1 MVPNKP
7 HNPMTHELSPSNP
20 LILSV
25 ALILLSLSCVVPTY
39 AYYKPIALEPA
50 AEVLVKFQQEAG
62 ADPGRHRWGFCS
74 PGDPAHPEAI
84 ALRKLG
90 ANATALFIIA
100 TDYPFRTYLEKTP
113 LEYNLRYAVGQ
124 KLEEEARLEEDLRR
138 LRESRENFLAL
149 LRELNI
155 NLEDLR
161 ATNMVYASLLQGLR
175 NSPKTELHRGSE
187 EDAVS
192 SEGTGKIGS
201 PGGGA
206 VRAGTSPISGKSTDV
221 VRSGAAQGYHDSQFV
236 RGPASRTS
244 TNANGPGHERGGYVA
259 ASEANWVDKVFGSI
273 MATIK
278 WFSRNWEII
287 CIGLGLLFILGTIS
301 RRS

>member
-1 MVPNKP
+1 MAN
-7 HNPMTHELSPSNP
+7 L

-25 ALILLSLSCVVPTY
+25 ALILLSLSCVVPSR

-62 ADPGRHRWGFCS
+62 ADPGCHRWGFCS

-100 TDYPFRTYLEKTP
+100 TDYPLRTYLDKTP
-113 LEYNLRYAVGQ
+113 LEYNLRYVVGQ
-124 KLEEEARLEEDLRR
+124 KLEEEARLVEDLRR
-138 LRESRENFLAL
+138 LRESREKFLAL
-149 LRELNI
+149 LRELNM
-155 NLEDLR
+155 NLENLR
-161 ATNMVYASLLQGLR
+161 ATNMVYASLVQGLR

-192 SEGTGKIGS
+192 SDGNFGKVGPS
-201 PGGGA
+201 GGGA
-206 VRAGTSPISGKSTDV
+206 VWAGTSSVSGKGTDV
-221 VRSGAAQGYHDSQFV
+221 VRSGAAQGYHDFQFV
-236 RGPASRTS
+236 RGSTSRTS
-244 TNANGPGHERGGYVA
+244 NANGPRHERRGSVA
-259 ASEANWVDKVFGSI
+259 AYESNWVDKVFGSI
-273 MATIK
+273 MAAIK

-287 CIGLGLLFILGTIS
+287 CIGLGLLVFLGTIS

>member
-1 MVPNKP
+1 MAN
-7 HNPMTHELSPSNP
+7 T
-20 LILSV
+20 LIL
-25 ALILLSLSCVVPTY
+25 IFLLLAPVVTH

-62 ADPGRHRWGFCS
+62 ADPDRHRWGFCS

-84 ALRKLG
+84 SLRKLG

-124 KLEEEARLEEDLRR
+124 NLEEEARLVEDLRR
-138 LRESRENFLAL
+138 LRESRETFLAL

-155 NLEDLR
+155 DLEDLR

-175 NSPKTELHRGSE
+175 NSPKTELHRGRE

-192 SEGTGKIGS
+192 SEGNSGKVGS
-201 PGGGA
+201 SGGGA
-206 VRAGTSPISGKSTDV
+206 IRAGTSPVYGKGTDV
-221 VRSGAAQGYHDSQFV
+221 VRSGAAQGYHDLQFV
-236 RGPASRTS
+236 RGSASRTS
-244 TNANGPGHERGGYVA
+244 NANGPGHERGGSVA
-259 ASEANWVDKVFGSI
+259 AYESNWVDKVFSSI
-273 MATIK
+273 MAAIK
-278 WFSRNWEII
+278 WFSKNWEII
-287 CIGLGLLFILGTIS
+287 GIGLVLLFILGTIS

>member
-1 MVPNKP
+1 MSCLVCVR
-7 HNPMTHELSPSNP
+7 LCV
-20 LILSV
+20 SV
-25 ALILLSLSCVVPTY
+25 ANTLILILLLLAPVVTH
-39 AYYKPIALEPA
+39 AYYKPITLEPA

-62 ADPGRHRWGFCS
+62 ADPDRHRWGFCS

-100 TDYPFRTYLEKTP
+100 TDYPLRTYLDKTP

-124 KLEEEARLEEDLRR
+124 KLEEEARLVEDLRR
-138 LRESRENFLAL
+138 LRESREKFLAL

-192 SEGTGKIGS
+192 SDGNFGKVGS
-201 PGGGA
+201 SGGGA
-206 VRAGTSPISGKSTDV
+206 VRAGISPVFGKDTDV
-221 VRSGAAQGYHDSQFV
+221 VRSDAAQGYHDFQIV
-236 RGPASRTS
+236 RGSASRTS
-244 TNANGPGHERGGYVA
+244 NANGPGHERRESVA
-259 ASEANWVDKVFGSI
+259 AYEANWVDKVFSTI
-273 MATIK
+273 MAAIK

-287 CIGLGLLFILGTIS
+287 CIGIGLLVFLGTIS